1 MEPGVVGITRRLF
14 LVLGGEPGFS
24 EPGNIPY
31 ACEVMTMPSLSRPL
45 RSRRS
50 VLVAAAVASFL
61 LLSCQEGTAA
71 GPKAGKS
78 KKIDFE
84 LTTVDGRP
92 LGPKSFPGQVVVV
105 DFWATWCGPCHLQA
119 QILEP
124 IYRDFKGRGVQ
135 FLAAN
140 VGEEPETVK
149 SFLKNKP
156 FPYPVL
162 LDPKDS
168 VASNLGVNALP
179 TLLVVDTKGRLAFF
193 QPGIADGDTLRQVI
207 KKAGASGSPASSTR

>member
-1 MEPGVVGITRRLF
+1 MISFP
-14 LVLGGEPGFS
+14 
-24 EPGNIPY
+24 
-31 ACEVMTMPSLSRPL
+31 RPL

-50 VLVAAAVASFL
+50 ILVAAAVASFL
-61 LLSCQEGTAA
+61 LLSCQESATAA
-71 GPKAGKS
+71 GPKPG
-78 KKIDFE
+78 KKIDFQ
-84 LTTVDGRP
+84 LKTVDGRA
-92 LGPKSFPGQVVVV
+92 LGPKDFPGQVVVV

-119 QILEP
+119 EILEP

-149 SFLKNKP
+149 TFLKNKP

-168 VASNLGVNALP
+168 VASNLGVYALP
-179 TLLVVDTKGRLAFF
+179 TLLVVDTKGNLAFF
-193 QPGIADGDTLRQVI
+193 QSGIADGDTLRQVI
-207 KKAGASGSPASSTR
+207 RKAGAPPAAAASTTR

>member
-1 MEPGVVGITRRLF
+1 
-14 LVLGGEPGFS
+14 
-24 EPGNIPY
+24 
-31 ACEVMTMPSLSRPL
+31 MPSPSRPL

-61 LLSCQEGTAA
+61 LLSCQEGATAA
-71 GPKAGKS
+71 GPKAGK
-78 KKIDFE
+78 KIDFQ
-84 LTTVDGRP
+84 LKTVDGRA
-92 LGPKSFPGQVVVV
+92 LGPKDFPGQVVVV

-119 QILEP
+119 RILEP

-162 LDPKDS
+162 LDPTDQ
-168 VASNLGVNALP
+168 VASNLGVMALP
-179 TLLVVDTKGRLAFF
+179 TLMVVDTKGRVAYFRSSV
-193 QPGIADGDTLRQVI
+193 ADGDTLRQEI
-207 KKAGASGSPASSTR
+207 KKAGVSGSSAKPSSTR

>member
-1 MEPGVVGITRRLF
+1 
-14 LVLGGEPGFS
+14 
-24 EPGNIPY
+24 
-31 ACEVMTMPSLSRPL
+31 MTMTKLSLSL

-50 VLVAAAVASFL
+50 ILTAAAVASFL
-61 LLSCQEGTAA
+61 LLSCQEGAA
-71 GPKAGKS
+71 GKALKPGGKV
-78 KKIDFE
+78 DFQ
-84 LTTVDGRP
+84 LKSVDGRT
-92 LGPKSFPGQVVVV
+92 LGPKDFPGQVIVV

-149 SFLKNKP
+149 GFLKNKP

-168 VASNLGVNALP
+168 VASNLGVYALP
-179 TLLVVDTKGRLAFF
+179 TLLVVDKKGAVAYF
-193 QPGIADGDTLRQVI
+193 QSGLADGDTLRQVI
-207 KKAGASGSPASSTR
+207 KKAGA